1 MTSQSEKNTVSRW
14 RRIAAAG
21 VASTGVVASLAM
33 GFGTATAHADPLD
46 DLAQQYSL
54 GAGAGQVANLLNTSL
69 RLRSQGF
76 KPTQPYY
83 DLITDSLK
91 YKPNQ
96 VPLINA
102 LKQTIAFQQKEQS
115 QMQPPSSGGGYTI
128 GINQYDPSNPGV
140 FGGFGV
146 SGPNAGVGIGNGGIG
161 ITGGGG

>member
-1 MTSQSEKNTVSRW
+1 MTSQSKKTVSRW
-14 RRIAAAG
+14 RRTAAG
-21 VASTGVVASLAM
+21 VAGAGLAASLAM
-33 GFGTATAHADPLD
+33 AIGTATAHADVLD

-69 RLRSQGF
+69 KLRAQGF

-83 DLITDSLK
+83 DQITASLQ

-102 LKQTIAFQQKEQS
+102 LKETIAFQQKEQS
-115 QMQPPSSGGGYTI
+115 QAQPASSGGYTI

-140 FGGFGV
+140 LGGFGV
-146 SGPNAGVGIGNGGIG
+146 QGPNGGIGIGNGGIG
-161 ITGGGG
+161 ISGGSG

>member
-1 MTSQSEKNTVSRW
+1 MTSQSENNPVSRW
-14 RRIAAAG
+14 RRMAVAG
-21 VASTGVVASLAM
+21 VASTGLAVSVAM
-33 GFGTATAHADPLD
+33 GVGTATANADVLD

-76 KPTQPYY
+76 KPTQPYL
-83 DLITDSLK
+83 DQINQSLS

-115 QMQPPSSGGGYTI
+115 QSQPPSSGGGYTI
-128 GINQYDPSNPGV
+128 GINQYDPNNPGV
-140 FGGFGV
+140 LGGFGV
-146 SGPNAGVGIGNGGIG
+146 SGPNGGVGIGNGGIG
-161 ITGGGG
+161 ISGGS